1 MCREA
6 RAVNGHSAPREFTV
20 IKLGHNAAKATGMK
34 LGMNYTHYD
43 SGQLWVGVFAVAFA
57 LIGAILLLPGA
68 AKPSSVVL
76 YILIFGGL
84 FVGVPATLGLGII
97 LAQLK
102 LRKNQ
107 HGRKETSD

>member
-1 MCREA
+1 
-6 RAVNGHSAPREFTV
+6 
-20 IKLGHNAAKATGMK
+20 MK

-43 SGQLWVGVFAVAFA
+43 SGQLWVGVFFVAFA
-57 LIGAILLLPGA
+57 ITAAILLLPGP
-68 AKPSSVVL
+68 AKSSSAVL

-84 FVGVPATLGLGII
+84 FVGVPATLGLGVI

-107 HGRKETSD
+107 HGREKTSN

>member
-1 MCREA
+1 
-6 RAVNGHSAPREFTV
+6 
-20 IKLGHNAAKATGMK
+20 MK

-43 SGQLWVGVFAVAFA
+43 SGQLGVGVFFVAFA
-57 LIGAILLLPGA
+57 ITGAILLLPGA
-68 AKPSSVVL
+68 AKSSSAVL

-84 FVGVPATLGLGII
+84 FVGVPATLGLGVI

-107 HGRKETSD
+107 YRREKTSN

>member
-1 MCREA
+1 
-6 RAVNGHSAPREFTV
+6 
-20 IKLGHNAAKATGMK
+20 MK

-43 SGQLWVGVFAVAFA
+43 SGQLWVGVFFVAFA
-57 LIGAILLLPGA
+57 ITAAILLLSGP
-68 AKPSSVVL
+68 AKSSSAVL

-84 FVGVPATLGLGII
+84 FVGVPATLGLGVI

-107 HGRKETSD
+107 HGREKTSN